1 MTSTRGVRTAAAAAV
16 VAGLATA
23 ASAGPLFIFEQSAG
37 SFTVAFEDAN
47 TRNIL
52 FETAV
57 TFEVG
62 GLGIVSIDGDYIQ
75 TFSGGSS
82 DPISGTAVFEGASN
96 LDTLTVSFDGVV
108 YDNGFGSFSGSWELT
123 GSTGAYAQYTSG
135 EGNNSGS
142 YFFTTDDSG
151 NMYTIFQGT
160 LVPTPGVLA
169 IGGLGA
175 GMLATRRR
183 RA

>member
-1 MTSTRGVRTAAAAAV
+1 MAFRGVHTAAVAVV
-16 VAGLATA
+16 VAGLALA
-23 ASAGPLFIFEQSAG
+23 ASAGPLFVFEQSAG
-37 SFTVAFEDAN
+37 SFAIGLEDAN
-47 TRNIL
+47 TRNVL

-62 GLGIVSIDGDYIQ
+62 GLGIVNIDGEYVQ
-75 TFSGGSS
+75 TFTGGPS
-82 DPISGTAVFEGASN
+82 DPIVGTAVFEGVSN
-96 LDTLTVSFDGVV
+96 LDTLSISFEGVV
-108 YDNGFGSFSGSWELT
+108 FDNGFGSFSGSWELT

-135 EGNNSGS
+135 AGNNSGS
-142 YFFTTDDSG
+142 YFFTTNNSG

-169 IGGLGA
+169 VGGLGA
-175 GMLATRRR
+175 GLLGMRRR

>member
-1 MTSTRGVRTAAAAAV
+1 MASRAVQSAAVAAV
-16 VAGLATA
+16 VAGLAVA

-37 SFTVAFEDAN
+37 TFAVAFEDAN
-47 TRNIL
+47 TRNIE

-62 GLGIVSIDGDYIQ
+62 GLGILSVDGEYIQ
-75 TFSGGSS
+75 TFTGGSS
-82 DPISGTAVFEGASN
+82 DPIAGTAVFEGASN
-96 LDTLTVSFDGVV
+96 LDTLTVSFEGVV
-108 YDNGFGSFSGSWELT
+108 FDNGFGSFSGSWELI

-142 YFFTTDDSG
+142 YFFTADDSG

-175 GMLATRRR
+175 GMLGMRRR
-183 RA
+183 RS